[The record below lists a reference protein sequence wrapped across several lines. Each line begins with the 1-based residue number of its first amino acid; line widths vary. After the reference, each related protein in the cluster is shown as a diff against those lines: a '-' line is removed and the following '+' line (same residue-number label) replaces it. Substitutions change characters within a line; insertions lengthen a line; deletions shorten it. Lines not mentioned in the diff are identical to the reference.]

1 MIFVITV
8 SQWSFIWL
16 RVIKYR
22 FSSRG
27 ISLPSSSLL
36 RIPRY
41 NPLRKPALDMFR
53 VNTCAYAREETP
65 PPPLSPFFTSFCLPL
80 TRSTFPLEP
89 VPFFFLLSSLSLSF
103 RASFSNQRHW
113 NYFFDRVQ
121 TTRSVSISRSRLCP
135 HPRLLPFFFFFWSN
149 RRKKI
154 RLTWLITGFWSRTV
168 FSTWEKWR

>member
-8 SQWSFIWL
+8 SRWSFIWL

-89 VPFFFLLSSLSLSF
+89 VPFFFLLSSLSLSLF
-103 RASFSNQRHW
+103 ARLFQTNAIEITFLTEFKRLGLARFQFHGVVFVRIRGCFLFS
-113 NYFFDRVQ
+113 
-121 TTRSVSISRSRLCP
+121 
-135 HPRLLPFFFFFWSN
+135 FFF
-149 RRKKI
+149 
-154 RLTWLITGFWSRTV
+154 L
-168 FSTWEKWR
+168 EQ